1 MGSGYGNIGVTIT
14 EGAAGGTITDAGFIS
29 ASNNLSVDETSTL
42 AAS

>member
-1 MGSGYGNIGVTIT
+1 MGSGYGNVGVTIT
-14 EGAAGGTITDAGFIS
+14 EGAAGGTITDAGVIS